1 MMTLLTYMLQYTQY
15 TLEIVS
21 YMLDCARICS
31 QAIVGYVFSET
42 TYMLN
47 YVTHMLR
54 YHRAYT
60 FAITHICFT
69 AAHIYDTRHQ
79 HICRIVSRI
88 CCDNS
93 SVYDPLETTYML
105 NYVKYMFRY
114 HRLYT
119 FTITHICFTV
129 VNIYDTQHQY
139 IC

>member
-1 MMTLLTYMLQYTQY
+1 MTLLTYMLQYTQY

-21 YMLDCARICS
+21 YMLDCA
-31 QAIVGYVFSET
+31 
-42 TYMLN
+42 
-47 YVTHMLR
+47 
-54 YHRAYT
+54 
-60 FAITHICFT
+60 
-69 AAHIYDTRHQ
+69 
-79 HICRIVSRI
+79 RI